1 MLAAQGY
8 QESRLDQQARSRSGA
23 IGIMQILPSTGKQ
36 LGVGDITK
44 AEPNIHGGT
53 KYMRQ
58 LFDQYFRDADF
69 DQHNRALFAFASY
82 NAGPGRIAKIRD
94 EAKHRG
100 LNANRWFNNVEIVA
114 SKRLGQETV
123 QYVRNIYKYYTAYR
137 LQLDALAA
145 QGMAKRRVAAEN
157 PAEG

>member
-1 MLAAQGY
+1 
-8 QESRLDQQARSRSGA
+8 
-23 IGIMQILPSTGKQ
+23 
-36 LGVGDITK
+36 
-44 AEPNIHGGT
+44 
-53 KYMRQ
+53 
-58 LFDQYFRDADF
+58 
-69 DQHNRALFAFASY
+69 
-82 NAGPGRIAKIRD
+82 
-94 EAKHRG
+94 

>member
-1 MLAAQGY
+1 
-8 QESRLDQQARSRSGA
+8 
-23 IGIMQILPSTGKQ
+23 
-36 LGVGDITK
+36 
-44 AEPNIHGGT
+44 
-53 KYMRQ
+53 
-58 LFDQYFRDADF
+58 
-69 DQHNRALFAFASY
+69 
-82 NAGPGRIAKIRD
+82 
-94 EAKHRG
+94 

-145 QGMAKRRVAAEN
+145 QAVAKRRVAGE